1 MRGNYALHSQGI
13 WVILI
18 SMEYTSIYRRF
29 RPKTFDEVI
38 GQNHIVRTLTNQIKS
53 DAVRHAY
60 LFTGTRG
67 TGKTSCAKIFAKA
80 VNCLSPKNGSPCNEC
95 EVCRTLAE
103 NTGVDVIEIDAASNN
118 GVDEIRTIKENVMYR
133 PTVGRYK
140 VYIIDEV
147 HMLSASAFNALLK
160 TLEEPPE
167 HIIFILATTEVQK
180 IPQTILSRC
189 IRFDFRLVETEELVG
204 LLKNIFDKL
213 GVEYDERALL
223 KIAVSGEGS
232 VRDTLSAAD
241 MCMSYCGGKIT
252 YEDAL
257 EVLCATDFTELD
269 ELAGAILDG
278 NTGKALSGADRLLR
292 MGRTTLGRDLANYF
306 NELITIKNV
315 QGYRPKTMTKEEY
328 ATLADRAERYSDYRI
343 GRAMEIMAGVENQ
356 LRFASQPRILMEAS
370 IVKACSLVT
379 ETTAEGVEGRIRDL
393 EEQLEFLKKNGVSV
407 VKAQTEEK
415 VEKPEEIKEQKKKTD
430 ITELLAA
437 VAVEKETETPIF
449 DETETTDEKGREIW
463 ARVQERLA
471 ASNELLLQIACE
483 GIKGGYVVS
492 GSEFVLTVTDNA
504 TFERL
509 NKPEANKT
517 MNDIIS
523 RESDGKLR
531 FVCRKQEAKGVSQE
545 SRAKLNDMFSGQ
557 IKFKR

>member
-1 MRGNYALHSQGI
+1 
-13 WVILI
+13 
-18 SMEYTSIYRRF
+18 MEYTSIYRRF
-29 RPKTFDEVI
+29 RPKSFDEVI

-53 DAVRHAY
+53 DAVGHAY

-80 VNCLSPKNGSPCNEC
+80 VNCLAPKNGSPCNEC
-95 EVCRTLAE
+95 EVCRQLSE
-103 NTGVDVIEIDAASNN
+103 NSGVDIIEIDAASNN
-118 GVDEIRTIKENVMYR
+118 GVDEIRAIKENVMYR

-147 HMLSASAFNALLK
+147 HMLSGAAFNALLK

-167 HIIFILATTEVQK
+167 HIIFVLATTEVQK

-189 IRFDFRLVETEELVG
+189 IRFDFRLVETEELVA
-204 LLKNIFDKL
+204 LLKRIFDKL
-213 GVEYDERALL
+213 EVEYDERALL

-257 EVLCATDFTELD
+257 EVLCATDFTALD

-278 NTGKALSGADRLLR
+278 NVGKSLSDADRLLR

-315 QGYRPKTMTKEEY
+315 PGYRPKTMTKEEY
-328 ATLADRAERYSDYRI
+328 SVIAGRAEKYSDYRI

-370 IVKACSLVT
+370 IVKACSLIT
-379 ETTAEGVEGRIRDL
+379 ETSAEGLEGRIRDL
-393 EEQLEFLKKNGVSV
+393 EAQVENLKKNGIMVIENH
-407 VKAQTEEK
+407 AEEGERVQREASYNKNDGKKNK
-415 VEKPEEIKEQKKKTD
+415 VD
-430 ITELLAA
+430 VTELLSA
-437 VAVEKETETPIF
+437 VAVEAKTEEPIF
-449 DETETTDEKGREIW
+449 DENESASGNEEAREIW
-463 ARVQERLA
+463 SRVQERLA
-471 ASNELLLQIACE
+471 ASNELLLHIACE
-483 GIKGGYVVS
+483 SIKGGYVVS
-492 GSEFVLTVTDNA
+492 GNEFVLTVSDNA

-517 MNDIIS
+517 MNDLIAE
-523 RESDGKLR
+523 ESGGKLR
-531 FVCRKQEAKGVSQE
+531 FVCRKQEPKGISDE
-545 SRAKLNDMFSGQ
+545 SRARLNDMFSGQ

>member
-147 HMLSASAFNALLK
+147 HMLSASAFNAFLK

-204 LLKNIFDKL
+204 LLKKIFDKL

-257 EVLCATDFTELD
+257 EVLCATDFNELD

-278 NTGKALSGADRLLR
+278 NTGNALSGADRLLR

-379 ETTAEGVEGRIRDL
+379 ETTVEGVEGRIRDL
-393 EEQLEFLKKNGVSV
+393 EEQLEYLKRNGVTV
-407 VKAQTEEK
+407 TANNNAEK
-415 VEKPEEIKEQKKKTD
+415 VESSAGRQEKKKKTD
-430 ITELLAA
+430 ITELLAT
-437 VAVEKETETPIF
+437 VAVEKETETPLF